1 MKKTKLYPY
10 PHMKNS
16 NKDNMKLI
24 SVLLFLVLTVLL
36 LFNLHKK
43 EIAIESLKNEILQ
56 IQLNENENEKQYMEK
71 EMQYMKKL
79 KNNETLIEKQKNEI
93 EELEEFKLILEKVKE
108 ISKGNVDEK
117 EALAV
122 AKALY
127 DVHGETGIGWEILA
141 SIIMVESSYRPD
153 IISNDPSYGL
163 MQLTYNVGRDIGKK
177 MDKKKIVKNDLLD
190 IERNIYYGAYYLLKQ
205 IIYFSNVSDGIM
217 AYNLGAGRVNKLKDE
232 YRGKLESK
240 YLKKVKK
247 YYRGIKN

>member
-1 MKKTKLYPY
+1 MEKTKLYPY

-43 EIAIESLKNEILQ
+43 ELAIKSLKNEILQ
-56 IQLNENENEKQYMEK
+56 IQLNEKEKEKEHMEK
-71 EMQYMKKL
+71 EMQYMEEL
-79 KNNETLIEKQKNEI
+79 KNNETVIEKQKNEI
-93 EELEEFKLILEKVKE
+93 EELKEFKLILEKVKE
-108 ISKGNVDEK
+108 ISKGNINEK

-127 DVHGETGIGWEILA
+127 DVHNETGVGWEILA
-141 SIIMVESSYRPD
+141 AMIMVESSYRPG
-153 IISNDPSYGL
+153 IISSDPSYGL
-163 MQLTYNVGRDIGKK
+163 MQLTYGVGKDIGEKI
-177 MDKKKIVKNDLLD
+177 DEKKIVKNDLLD

-232 YRGKLESK
+232 HRGKLESE

-247 YYRGIKN
+247 YYKGIKN

>member
-1 MKKTKLYPY
+1 
-10 PHMKNS
+10 
-16 NKDNMKLI
+16 MKLI

-43 EIAIESLKNEILQ
+43 ELAIKSLKNEILQ
-56 IQLNENENEKQYMEK
+56 IQLKEKEKEHMEK
-71 EMQYMKKL
+71 EMQYMEEL
-79 KNNETLIEKQKNEI
+79 KNNETVIEKQKNEI
-93 EELEEFKLILEKVKE
+93 EELKEFKLILEKVKE
-108 ISKGNVDEK
+108 ISKGNINEK

-127 DVHGETGIGWEILA
+127 DVHNETGVGWEILA
-141 SIIMVESSYRPD
+141 AMIMVESSYRPG
-153 IISNDPSYGL
+153 IISSDPSYGL
-163 MQLTYNVGRDIGKK
+163 MQLTYGVGKDIGEKI
-177 MDKKKIVKNDLLD
+177 DEKKIVKNDLLD

-232 YRGKLESK
+232 HRGKLESE

-247 YYRGIKN
+247 YYKGIKN